1 MHSGDRLPTVGMW
14 KHIRENTM
22 LHPSLRELRAVRS
35 KRDQLRGFVA
45 VEATLFAVRTVPAQK
60 KNRVP
65 TTDD

>member
-22 LHPSLRELRAVRS
+22 LHSSLRAVRS
-35 KRDQLRGFVA
+35 KRDHPRGFVA
-45 VEATLFAVRTVPAQK
+45 VKATLFAVRTVPAQK